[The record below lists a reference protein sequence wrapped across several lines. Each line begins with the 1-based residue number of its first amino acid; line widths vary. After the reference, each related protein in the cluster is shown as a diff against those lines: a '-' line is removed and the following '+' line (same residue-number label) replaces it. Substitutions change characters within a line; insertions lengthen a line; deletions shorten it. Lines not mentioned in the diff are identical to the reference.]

1 MRLFSGLSLVLTIMA
16 AGTATAQPAK
26 NKTTVKQLKADITYL
41 ASDEL
46 EGRRTG
52 SEGEKKA
59 ADYIEERYKK
69 LQIPAWN
76 GKYRHPFEFTNGK
89 AISENTQIRIL
100 GNMMTREEAFPLS
113 FSANKKA
120 YSEVI
125 PDVME
130 QGNIWMVSLY
140 ADKNEADDAHF
151 NWEKVA
157 YEKTKEAITQGATG
171 ILFYD
176 AYDAKYPVAYN
187 AKSDYEALDIPVAFV
202 TYKAYNKFGSATKNE
217 MPVEMSVNL
226 KKVEMTGTN
235 VAAYIDNK
243 AQYTVVLGAHYDH
256 LGYGEDGNSLHAKKD
271 HQVHNGADD
280 NASGTAALMQL
291 AAWLKSSGLKQ
302 YNFLFVH
309 FSGEELGLFGSKAFA
324 KDQKLDSNKI
334 AYMINMDMVGRLNDS
349 THALTIGGVGTSPAW
364 DKVIDKADKNFKIS
378 FDTSGVGPSDHTSFY
393 HHGIPVLFFFT
404 GTHRDYHK
412 PSDDADKINY
422 EGEAN
427 VMKYI
432 YNVVAKMDKQPK
444 PTFATTKQ
452 TQMGKTRFKVTMG
465 IMPDYSFEDGG
476 VRVDGV
482 IDARPAMAAGIK
494 EGDIVIKIGEYK
506 VTGMQSYM
514 EALGKF
520 EPGAKTTVTFK
531 RDGKEMSAPL
541 EFK

>member
-1 MRLFSGLSLVLTIMA
+1 
-16 AGTATAQPAK
+16 
-26 NKTTVKQLKADITYL
+26 
-41 ASDEL
+41 
-46 EGRRTG
+46 
-52 SEGEKKA
+52 
-59 ADYIEERYKK
+59 
-69 LQIPAWN
+69 
-76 GKYRHPFEFTNGK
+76 
-89 AISENTQIRIL
+89 
-100 GNMMTREEAFPLS
+100 
-113 FSANKKA
+113 
-120 YSEVI
+120 
-125 PDVME
+125 
-130 QGNIWMVSLY
+130 
-140 ADKNEADDAHF
+140 
-151 NWEKVA
+151 
-157 YEKTKEAITQGATG
+157 
-171 ILFYD
+171 
-176 AYDAKYPVAYN
+176 
-187 AKSDYEALDIPVAFV
+187 
-202 TYKAYNKFGSATKNE
+202 
-217 MPVEMSVNL
+217 
-226 KKVEMTGTN
+226 
-235 VAAYIDNK
+235 
-243 AQYTVVLGAHYDH
+243 
-256 LGYGEDGNSLHAKKD
+256 
-271 HQVHNGADD
+271 
-280 NASGTAALMQL
+280 MQL

-324 KDQKLDSNKI
+324 KDQELDSNKI

-349 THALTIGGVGTSPAW
+349 THALTIGGVGTSSIW

-393 HHGIPVLFFFT
+393 HQGIPVLFFFT

-444 PTFATTKQ
+444 PSFATTKQ

-494 EGDIVIKIGEYK
+494 EGDIVIKIGEHK